1 MGLLIFS
8 PTTNKYK
15 YYNMKFIYKDQEM
28 EVPDDFIVMCGQ
40 HAEERGMTLEE
51 YIAEAFTM
59 LKESQEESCGGVPKG
74 WISEKAWQ
82 ESE

>member
-74 WISEKAWQ
+74 WISEKVWQ